1 MKSNS
6 NIQIETEEFLALIK
20 LAKPLVKALAK
31 AIERDTR
38 GVRKGYTS
46 VVSEEVDLDEED
58 EADTVDGA
66 DHFIPDPDDDNA
78 IPFPRA
84 VEPVAP
90 APQADPLPNLGKGMA
105 YVKPSGIPT
114 PRADH
119 PLVVKGRDLFPQF
132 INGWLQGFGDF
143 DAPQPDRVDL
153 LRSTMTVNGGAILSY
168 LRSAGGLVAGTR
180 EALAAL
186 HWVGPTDKL
195 SIDLASNIAQ
205 ISSIFHPEL
214 TDVMEFIRPDGT
226 VNSDV
231 RYEQVRIPL
240 DGSKE

>member
-1 MKSNS
+1 MKYSINT
-6 NIQIETEEFLALIK
+6 QIETEEFLALLK

-31 AIERDTR
+31 AVQRDTR

-46 VVSEEVDLDEED
+46 IVNDEVDLDE
-58 EADTVDGA
+58 ADDDVVDGA
-66 DHFIPDPDDDNA
+66 DHFVEDADNA

-84 VEPVAP
+84 VEPAAP
-90 APQADPLPNLGKGMA
+90 APQDAPLPNLGKGMS
-105 YVKPSGIPT
+105 YIKPSEIPT
-114 PRADH
+114 PRMDH
-119 PLVVKGRDLFPQF
+119 PLVIKGRDLFPQF
-132 INGWLQGFGDF
+132 INRWMEGFGDF
-143 DAPQPDRVDL
+143 DAPQPDRVDI
-153 LRSTMTVNGGAILSY
+153 LRSTMTTHGGAILSY

-195 SIDLASNIAQ
+195 SIELASNIAQ